1 MALNGGTPLFNSEK
15 DMSLV
20 DHLTELRRRL
30 IIVIAV
36 LFLGLIAGLL
46 VAQPVYQYL
55 VAAETARQLV
65 FHVFSFWDGIGLYMK
80 IAMVV
85 AIALTL
91 PCAVYQLWAF
101 VSPGLLPHERRAAR
115 KYIPFVFVMFLLG
128 VLFAYYIIFP
138 MALAFTSQVTSSM
151 GLEETYG
158 VVQYFTFMS
167 NIVFPVAGLFELP
180 IIVMFL
186 TTIRILTPALLSKIR
201 KPAYF
206 VLVFVAVV
214 ITPPDFISD
223 TLVAI
228 PLLILYELSVILAK
242 VVYRRQQRRDA
253 ERLLEE
259 I

>member
-1 MALNGGTPLFNSEK
+1 MNKSDNE
-15 DMSLV
+15 MSLI

-36 LFLGLIAGLL
+36 LFLGMILGLF

-55 VAAETARQLV
+55 VSAETARNLV

-85 AIALTL
+85 GIAVTL
-91 PCAVYQLWAF
+91 PCALYQIWAF
-101 VSPGLLPHERRAAR
+101 VSPGLLLQERRMALR
-115 KYIPFVFVMFLLG
+115 YIPFVFLMFLIG
-128 VLFAYYIIFP
+128 VLFAYYIVFP
-138 MALAFTSQVTSSM
+138 MALTFTSQVTRSM

-180 IIVMFL
+180 LVIMFL
-186 TTIRILTPALLSKIR
+186 TTLRIVNPVLLR
-201 KPAYF
+201 KLRRVSYF

-223 TLVAI
+223 ILVAI
-228 PLLILYELSVILAK
+228 PLLGLYELSVVLSTIVHRKQMA
-242 VVYRRQQRRDA
+242 RDA
-253 ERLLEE
+253 QLLNDSEL
-259 I
+259 

>member
-1 MALNGGTPLFNSEK
+1 MNKSEK
-15 DMSLV
+15 EMSLV

-36 LFLGLIAGLL
+36 LFFGMILGLF

-55 VAAETARQLV
+55 VAAETARNLV

-85 AIALTL
+85 ALALTL
-91 PCAVYQLWAF
+91 PCALYQVWAF
-101 VSPGLLPHERRAAR
+101 VSPGLLPQERRMALR
-115 KYIPFVFVMFLLG
+115 YIPFVFLMFMIG
-128 VLFAYYIIFP
+128 VLFAYYVVFP
-138 MALAFTSQVTSSM
+138 MALAFTSQVTKSM

-167 NIVFPVAGLFELP
+167 NIVFPVAALFELP
-180 IIVMFL
+180 LIIMFL
-186 TTIRILTPALLSKIR
+186 TTLRIVSPALLR
-201 KPAYF
+201 KLRRIAYF
-206 VLVFVAVV
+206 VLVFIAIV

-228 PLLILYELSVILAK
+228 PLIGLYELSVFLSAI
-242 VVYRRQQRRDA
+242 VYRKQQARDR
-253 ERLLEE
+253 EQMEP
-259 I
+259 

>member
-1 MALNGGTPLFNSEK
+1 MNKSDNE
-15 DMSLV
+15 MSLI

-36 LFLGLIAGLL
+36 LFLGMILGLF

-55 VAAETARQLV
+55 VSAETARNLV

-91 PCAVYQLWAF
+91 PCALYQIWAF
-101 VSPGLLPHERRAAR
+101 VSPGLLLQERRTALR
-115 KYIPFVFVMFLLG
+115 YIPFVFLMFMLG
-128 VLFAYYIIFP
+128 VLFAYYIVFP
-138 MALAFTSQVTSSM
+138 MALTFTSQVTRSM

-180 IIVMFL
+180 LVIMFL
-186 TTIRILTPALLSKIR
+186 TTLRIVNPALLR
-201 KPAYF
+201 KLRRVSYF

-223 TLVAI
+223 ILVAI
-228 PLLILYELSVILAK
+228 PLLGLYELSVVLSTIVHRKQMA
-242 VVYRRQQRRDA
+242 RDA
-253 ERLLEE
+253 QLLDDTDL
-259 I
+259 

>member
-1 MALNGGTPLFNSEK
+1 MNKSDNE
-15 DMSLV
+15 MSLI

-36 LFLGLIAGLL
+36 LFLGMILGLF

-55 VAAETARQLV
+55 VSAETARNLV

-85 AIALTL
+85 GIAVTL
-91 PCAVYQLWAF
+91 PCALYQIWAF
-101 VSPGLLPHERRAAR
+101 VSPGLLLQERRMALR
-115 KYIPFVFVMFLLG
+115 YIPFVFLMFLIG
-128 VLFAYYIIFP
+128 VLFAYYIVFP
-138 MALAFTSQVTSSM
+138 MALTFTSQVTRSM

-180 IIVMFL
+180 LVIMFL
-186 TTIRILTPALLSKIR
+186 TTLRIVNPALLR
-201 KPAYF
+201 KLRRVSYF
-206 VLVFVAVV
+206 VLVLVAVV

-223 TLVAI
+223 ILVAI
-228 PLLILYELSVILAK
+228 PLLGLYELSVVLSTIVHRKQIA
-242 VVYRRQQRRDA
+242 RD
-253 ERLLEE
+253 EQNINNE
-259 I
+259 

>member
-1 MALNGGTPLFNSEK
+1 MNKSDNE
-15 DMSLV
+15 MSLI

-36 LFLGLIAGLL
+36 LFLGMILGLF

-55 VAAETARQLV
+55 VSAETARNLV

-91 PCAVYQLWAF
+91 PCALYQIWAF
-101 VSPGLLPHERRAAR
+101 VSPGLLLQERRMALR
-115 KYIPFVFVMFLLG
+115 YIPFVFLMFMLG
-128 VLFAYYIIFP
+128 VLFAYYIVFP
-138 MALAFTSQVTSSM
+138 MALTFTSQVTRSM

-180 IIVMFL
+180 LVIMFL
-186 TTIRILTPALLSKIR
+186 TTLRIVNPALLR
-201 KPAYF
+201 KLRRVAYF

-223 TLVAI
+223 ILVAI
-228 PLLILYELSVILAK
+228 PLLGLYELSVVLSTIVHRKQMA
-242 VVYRRQQRRDA
+242 RDA
-253 ERLLEE
+253 QLLDDTDLL
-259 I
+259 